1 MCQLF
6 LYVAYH
12 RERGSRVNSIK
23 VRLVITMITFNVPV
37 VYMARDIMILMR
49 AISITGTL
57 EGMGP
62 KIANASKDKMIR
74 TCIWPKLKKPSSK
87 EFVF

>member
-1 MCQLF
+1 
-6 LYVAYH
+6 V
-12 RERGSRVNSIK
+12 
-23 VRLVITMITFNVPV
+23 VITINVPV

-57 EGMGP
+57 EEMGP

-87 EFVF
+87 EFVFQSNFCLEREKNFDKRIKI